1 MPIHHFNYYK
11 PPPQKRWRERQLR
24 LSKKRLKLRSWG
36 WFLITLFLAGS
47 LVMVGLFAWASRDLP
62 TPEGIARRVIPLSTK
77 IYDRTGKTI
86 LYDIHGAERRTVI
99 ELKDMPDYL
108 KWATITAEDRTFYEH
123 KGFKFTS
130 MLRALFVNLV
140 QGGRVQGGSTITQ
153 QFIKN
158 AIVGGEKSYLR
169 KIKELILAYQIEKR
183 FSKDEILK
191 LYLNEIPYGSNAYGV
206 EAAAQTF
213 LGKSAHGLNL
223 AESALL
229 ASLPKAT
236 TYYSPWG
243 NHRDELIARQ
253 HYILDSLVELGY
265 IKPTEAESAKKFEIK
280 FQTRRENII
289 APHFI
294 FYIKELLAEKY
305 GERTVEQGGL
315 KIITTLDLDKQKMA
329 EEVITASAKK
339 NLSFNAGN
347 ASLVALDV
355 PTNQILAMVGSR
367 DYFDDK
373 IAGQVN
379 VSTRPRQP
387 GSSFKPIVYATAF
400 GEGFTPDTILFD
412 VVTTFKTDAKNYIPH
427 NYDGKERGPISLR
440 QALAGSLNI
449 PAVKLLYLTGIDQV
463 LETAQ
468 KLGYTTLNDRSR
480 FGLSLVLGGAE
491 VSLLE
496 HTSVYATF
504 AREGTVKTVSGILKV
519 EDFQGNVLEEYKE
532 RVGERVLDEQAVRTL
547 TNVLSDNE
555 VRSFIF
561 GAQNYLTLPDRPVA
575 AKTGTT
581 NDFRDAWTL
590 GYTPQLAVGV
600 WVGNSNNT
608 EMKKGA
614 DGSVLAAP
622 IWQDFFKRANANVPV
637 QEFVAPEPKSGNKP
651 ILNGQL
657 GELVMIDKLTG
668 KRATDLTP
676 EDYRIPK
683 IFKQYHTILR
693 YVTPGDPLGPAP
705 QTPERDP
712 QYNNWE
718 SAVRQ
723 WTETHGLYD
732 EPIPTEFDDA
742 HTSSNR
748 PEINFVYPGNN
759 QTVTLNPIPI
769 LVQTNSNRPIKHVR
783 YFLDNQEV
791 GVSNNSPFSLSLP
804 ITTDWTNGFH
814 NLKAIVYDDIGN
826 YNSANTNFNLLVT
839 PLPST
844 QLASFANLQNNQ
856 EINSALLPYQI
867 KIKINDLSKTKQIDL
882 YATLDGGVSEWL
894 GVSTAP
900 SDEISFNWTPTKFGK
915 YKLSLTIKDIFDNT
929 TSGPQTTVLFVQ

>member
-1 MPIHHFNYYK
+1 MPIHHFDYHK
-11 PPPQKRWRERQLR
+11 SPQQKRWHEHNLHIR
-24 LSKKRLKLRSWG
+24 KKRLKLRSWG
-36 WFLITLFLAGS
+36 WLLATLFLTGS
-47 LVMVGLFAWASRDLP
+47 LIMVGLFAWASRDLP
-62 TPEGIARRVIPLSTK
+62 TPEGIARRVVPLSTK
-77 IYDRTGKTI
+77 IYDRTGVTV
-86 LYDIHGAERRTVI
+86 LYDIHGSERRTAVG
-99 ELKDMPDYL
+99 LKDIPDYL
-108 KWATITAEDRTFYEH
+108 KWATITAEDRTFYTH
-123 KGFKFTS
+123 SGFKFTS
-130 MLRALFVNLV
+130 MLRALFVDLV
-140 QGGRVQGGSTITQ
+140 QGGKLQGGSTITQ

-169 KIKELILAYQIEKR
+169 KIKELILAYQIEKK

-213 LGKSAHGLNL
+213 FGKPAHDLNL
-223 AESALL
+223 SESTLL

-236 TYYSPWG
+236 NYYSPWG
-243 NHRDELIARQ
+243 SHRDELIARQ
-253 HYILDSLVELGY
+253 HYIIDAMVELGY
-265 IKPTEAESAKKFEIK
+265 IKEAEAVSAKKFELK
-280 FQTRRENII
+280 FQAHRENIT
-289 APHFI
+289 APHFV

-329 EEVITASAKK
+329 EESITASAKK
-339 NLSFNAGN
+339 NLSFNAAN

-400 GEGFTPDTILFD
+400 SEGFTPETILFD
-412 VVTTFKTDAKNYIPH
+412 VVTNFKTDTKDYTPH
-427 NYDGKERGPISLR
+427 DYDDKERGPLSLR

-449 PAVKLLYLTGIDQV
+449 PAVKLLYLTGIDRV

-496 HTSVYATF
+496 HTSTYATF
-504 AREGTVKTVSGILKV
+504 AREGITKPVIGILKV
-519 EDFQGNVLEEYKE
+519 EDSQGNTLEEYKE
-532 RVGERVLDEQAVRTL
+532 QVGERVLSEQTTRTL
-547 TNVLSDNE
+547 TNVLSDNQA
-555 VRSFIF
+555 RSFIF
-561 GAQNYLTLPDRPVA
+561 GAQNYLTLPDRLVA

-590 GYTPQLAVGV
+590 GYTSQLAVGV

-622 IWQDFFKRANANVPV
+622 IWQDFFKRANKNLPV
-637 QEFVAPEPKSGNKP
+637 QEFISPELQSGNKP

-657 GELVMIDKLTG
+657 GELITLDKLTG

-676 EDYRIPK
+676 EDYRVSK

-693 YVTPGDPLGPAP
+693 YITPGDPLGATP
-705 QTPERDP
+705 QNPEQDP
-712 QYNNWE
+712 QYANWE
-718 SAVRQ
+718 TAVRN
-723 WTETHGLYD
+723 WAEVHGLYD
-732 EPIPTEFDDA
+732 ESVPNEFDDI
-742 HTSSNR
+742 HTSNNR
-748 PEINFVYPGNN
+748 PEINIVSPGNN
-759 QTVTLNPIPI
+759 QTVTLNPLPI
-769 LVQTNSNRPIKHVR
+769 SVQTNSSRPIKQVR

-791 GVSNNSPFSLSLP
+791 GISDNFPYSLSLP
-804 ITTDWTNGFH
+804 ITTNWANGFH
-814 NLKAIVYDDIGN
+814 NLKAVVYDDIGN
-826 YNSANTNFNLLVT
+826 YNSSNTTFNLLVT

-844 QLASFANLQNNQ
+844 QLASFVNLQNNQ
-856 EINSALLPYQI
+856 EISFASLPYQI
-867 KIKINDLSKTKQIDL
+867 KIKVNDPTKTKQIDL
-882 YATLDGGVSEWL
+882 YATLENGDSEWL
-894 GVSTAP
+894 GVNTIL
-900 SDEISFNWTPTKFGK
+900 SDEISFNWTPTKIGN
-915 YKLSLTIKDIFDNT
+915 YKLSLTIKNNFNATIGGQQINISVT
-929 TSGPQTTVLFVQ
+929 Q